1 MESQQA
7 GSKTRLRRRTQKVR
21 NAPMPSA
28 KEMEI
33 WRWMSR
39 GRSLPQMSLLP
50 SLQVLWSLLL
60 RLIIARFCQVAMKTV
75 EGCEL
80 CITRGSSLVLAMS

>member
-1 MESQQA
+1 
-7 GSKTRLRRRTQKVR
+7 
-21 NAPMPSA
+21 
-28 KEMEI
+28 
-33 WRWMSR
+33 MSR

-50 SLQVLWSLLL
+50 SLQVSWWSLLL
-60 RLIIARFCQVAMKTV
+60 PLIIAGFCQVAMKTV